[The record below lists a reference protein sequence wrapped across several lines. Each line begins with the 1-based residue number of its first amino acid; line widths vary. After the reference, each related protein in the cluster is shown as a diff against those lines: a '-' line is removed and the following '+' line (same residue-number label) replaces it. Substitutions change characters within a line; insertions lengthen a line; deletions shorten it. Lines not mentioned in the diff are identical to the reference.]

1 MSNKISSDIEP
12 PSDPALASC
21 AGYASFSRV
30 WSMPKADTFDI
41 PPIAGFVRRYLM
53 RSKISVDP
61 FSRNKRWA
69 TYTNDLNP
77 NTCADSHMDAAD
89 FLKML
94 AAKGVRPDLIILD
107 PPYGARQ
114 IVDCYAAMGLD
125 AATVEAVK
133 ARKPTQNVSFSDAKD
148 AAAAMQDPGGI
159 VLKFGWNSNGM
170 SKSRG
175 YEMLEVILVHHGG
188 GRNDTICTA
197 EMKRPELQE
206 TLL

>member
-1 MSNKISSDIEP
+1 MTETMSTPEAVDRPGRP
-12 PSDPALASC
+12 PSSPPSC
-21 AGYASFSRV
+21 YAFSRV
-30 WSMPKADTFDI
+30 WAMPKADTFDI

-53 RSKISVDP
+53 RSQISVDP
-61 FSRNKRWA
+61 FARNKRWA

-77 NTCADSHMDAAD
+77 ATAAEYHMDARD
-89 FLKML
+89 FLVML
-94 AAKGVRPDLIILD
+94 AGKGIKPDLIIMD

-114 IVDCYAAMGLD
+114 IVDCYAA
-125 AATVEAVK
+125 TVEAVK
-133 ARKPTQNVSFSDAKD
+133 MRKPTQNVSFSDAKD

-175 YEMLEVILVHHGG
+175 YEMLEVLLVHHGG

-197 EMKRPELQE
+197 EVKRPELQGAF
-206 TLL
+206 L

>member
-1 MSNKISSDIEP
+1 MIQSTPETYRLTGES
-12 PSDPALASC
+12 PSDRLIGSV
-21 AGYASFSRV
+21 SFSRV
-30 WSMPKADTFDI
+30 WAMPKAETFDI
-41 PPIAGFVRRYLM
+41 PPISGFVRRYLM
-53 RSKISVDP
+53 RSKISADP

-77 NTCADSHMDAAD
+77 STCADCHMDAAD

-125 AATVEAVK
+125 DATVEAVK

-148 AAAAMQDPGGI
+148 AAAAMQDPGG
-159 VLKFGWNSNGM
+159 
-170 SKSRG
+170 
-175 YEMLEVILVHHGG
+175 
-188 GRNDTICTA
+188 
-197 EMKRPELQE
+197 
-206 TLL
+206 